1 MIASYFDSQIRPQL
15 LNLINNAKS
24 EIVAAVAW
32 FTDVKIFNALQQ
44 AQSRGVKIRLLTQN
58 NEINTKA
65 LFNLDDLA
73 LHGAKIWSWDTS
85 TLGTMH
91 HKFMV
96 VDSNTVMAGSYN
108 WTGAAAG
115 YNKENVNI
123 FSGSEAPI
131 ADCLDA
137 FYEICLKAHL
147 NIASPGNI
155 ITDVSISNTKA
166 FLRIKILELEALIS
180 EREEEKA
187 DIQGVLGRFIIRIRQ
202 RLSALILKKMELQT
216 EHSRLVA
223 ENSGKRSDQE
233 MYENMRDFHTENA
246 KSFESAK
253 SKTITTLDKAEQIN
267 MKKMFREAV
276 FAVHPDRFNDN
287 PEKEA
292 KATEITTRLNDAY
305 RNNDID
311 TLSEIWQLILNDTVF
326 SFNLSDINDF
336 EKLEKLAKKLEA
348 KYNQLVNEVKVLK
361 IDEYYQVASNQTRWA
376 DYFIDLES
384 KLEINIELLKME
396 IEELI

>member
-44 AQSRGVKIRLLTQN
+44 AQSRGVKIQLLTQDD
-58 NEINTKA
+58 EINTKA
-65 LFNLDDLA
+65 RFNLDDLA
-73 LHGAKIWSWDTS
+73 GQGAKIWSWDTS

-108 WTGAAAG
+108 WTVAAAG
-115 YNKENVNI
+115 YNKENINI
-123 FSGSEAPI
+123 FSGFEAPI
-131 ADCLDA
+131 KDYLNA
-137 FYEICLKAHL
+137 FNEICLKANL
-147 NIASPGNI
+147 NIASPENI
-155 ITDVSISNTKA
+155 ITDVSISNVKA
-166 FLRIKILELEALIS
+166 FLRIRILELEALIS
-180 EREEEKA
+180 EQEEEKA
-187 DIQGVLGRFIIRIRQ
+187 DIQGVLCRFVTRLRQ
-202 RLSALILKKMELQT
+202 RLGGLVLKRMELQT
-216 EHSRLVA
+216 EYSRLVA

-233 MYENMRDFHTENA
+233 TYENMKDSHTENA

-253 SKTITTLDKAEQIN
+253 SKTVTTLNEADQIN

-276 FAVHPDRFNDN
+276 FAIHPDRFNDN
-287 PEKEA
+287 SEKEA
-292 KATEITTRLNDAY
+292 KATEITARLNDAY
-305 RNNDID
+305 RNNEID
-311 TLSEIWQLILNDTVF
+311 TVREIWQSILNGTVF
-326 SFNLSDINDF
+326 NFNLSDINDF
-336 EKLEKLAKKLEA
+336 EKLEDLAKKLEA
-348 KYNQLVNEVKVLK
+348 KYNQLVNEVKILK
-361 IDEYYQVASNQTRWA
+361 IDGYYQVATNQLRWE

-396 IEELI
+396 IGELK